1 VQYHPEY
8 KLGEVAA
15 TMRRYG
21 QILVDDGF
29 FASLDALETYAQEVS
44 ALGVDATRRDIAW
57 RLDIGRELLVE
68 EERVREIANWIALQV
83 QR

>member
-1 VQYHPEY
+1 
-8 KLGEVAA
+8 
-15 TMRRYG
+15 
-21 QILVDDGF
+21 
-29 FASLDALETYAQEVS
+29 VS